1 MTETVIIQKLAL
13 KLLDYINL
21 VLNFKLSQPQMKFI

>member
-13 KLLDYINL
+13 KLLDYNL